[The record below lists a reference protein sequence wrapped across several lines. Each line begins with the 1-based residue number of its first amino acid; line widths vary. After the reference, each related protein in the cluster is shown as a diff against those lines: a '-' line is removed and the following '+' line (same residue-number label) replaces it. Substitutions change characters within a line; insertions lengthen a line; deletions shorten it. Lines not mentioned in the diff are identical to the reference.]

1 MNIASQRTLQQ
12 KEWATID
19 SVEWENIDWNTIE
32 ARVNKLQS
40 QITKAVIRGHKTLV
54 KKLQYLLSKS
64 YYAKLLSVRK
74 VTTSSGK
81 KTPGIDGELWT
92 TSKIKLLKAIQLTTK
107 KYKPSPLRRIYIP
120 KNNGKLRPIG
130 IPTMYDRAMQALNA
144 LQLDPVA
151 EATADKTS
159 FGFRK
164 YRSTQDAGAYLFNV
178 LGRKSSASW
187 ILEGD
192 IKGCFDNINHEW
204 LMNNVMMNKRMLR
217 KF

>member
-1 MNIASQRTLQQ
+1 MNVASQKTLQQ

-19 SVEWENIDWNTIE
+19 SAEWENIDWNTVE

-92 TSKIKLLKAIQLTTK
+92 TSKIKAMFHLTVGFSK
-107 KYKPSPLRRIYIP
+107 KS
-120 KNNGKLRPIG
+120 KNVDIFSNI
-130 IPTMYDRAMQALNA
+130 
-144 LQLDPVA
+144 
-151 EATADKTS
+151 
-159 FGFRK
+159 
-164 YRSTQDAGAYLFNV
+164 
-178 LGRKSSASW
+178 
-187 ILEGD
+187 ILMRGD
-192 IKGCFDNINHEW
+192 
-204 LMNNVMMNKRMLR
+204 
-217 KF
+217 

>member
-40 QITKAVIRGHKTLV
+40 QITKAVIRGRKNLV

-64 YYAKLLSVRK
+64 YSAKLLSIKK

-81 KTPGIDGELWT
+81 NTAGIDGELWT
-92 TSKIKLLKAIQLTTK
+92 TSKLKLLKSIQLTAK
-107 KYKPSPLRRIYIP
+107 NYKPSPLRRIYIP
-120 KNNGKLRPIG
+120 KKNGKLRPIG

-144 LQLDPVA
+144 LQLDPVE
-151 EATADKTS
+151 EAT
-159 FGFRK
+159 
-164 YRSTQDAGAYLFNV
+164 
-178 LGRKSSASW
+178 GR
-187 ILEGD
+187 
-192 IKGCFDNINHEW
+192 
-204 LMNNVMMNKRMLR
+204 
-217 KF
+217 